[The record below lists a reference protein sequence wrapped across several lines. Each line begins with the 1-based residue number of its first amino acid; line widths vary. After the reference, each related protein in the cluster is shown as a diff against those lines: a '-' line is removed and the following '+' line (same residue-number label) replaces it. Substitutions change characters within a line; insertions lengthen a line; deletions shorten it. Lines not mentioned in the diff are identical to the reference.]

1 MYIFQRQQVGVTED
15 RDNLVL
21 QGGADYPALAVSKPL
36 LLVLS
41 YEALLLPSQRPCWDG
56 WCYSW
61 VGRADEGAVGDG
73 SILLRQKY
81 DPEVAVMTST
91 EVTLDRCRV
100 YHQELVDILDVD
112 IVRKVH
118 LLGE

>member
-1 MYIFQRQQVGVTED
+1 M
-15 RDNLVL
+15 L
-21 QGGADYPALAVSKPL
+21 
-36 LLVLS
+36 
-41 YEALLLPSQRPCWDG
+41 
-56 WCYSW
+56 
-61 VGRADEGAVGDG
+61 GRKD
-73 SILLRQKY
+73 

-91 EVTLDRCRV
+91 EVTLDRCQV